1 MKLSIII
8 PVFNEEKTISEI
20 LKRVIEIRISSVEK
34 QIIVVNDGST
44 DTTASVICNFQF
56 HPEQSRRTN
65 FKLLT
70 HEKNMGKGA
79 AVRTGIKNATGDYI
93 IIQDADLEY
102 NPKDIEKLVKPVLNG
117 TSKVVYGTRLK
128 RMPSFSKEERTPQ
141 FLLHYIG
148 NKFLSLLTSILYGQ
162 WITDMETCYK
172 LFPAQAVEKMEL
184 NARGF
189 EFEPEITAKLL
200 KKGYKILEIP
210 ISTTPRGYNQGKKLN
225 TFKDGFIALWSLLKY
240 RFVD

>member
-20 LKRVIEIRISSVEK
+20 LNRVYEVKIPHVEK
-34 QIIVVNDGST
+34 QIIVVNDGSKDGT
-44 DTTASVICNFQF
+44 QKEINSSPVVSKIKVIV
-56 HPEQSRRTN
+56 HS
-65 FKLLT
+65 
-70 HEKNMGKGA
+70 KNQGKGA
-79 AVRTGIKNATGDYI
+79 AVRTGIKNAAGDYI

-102 NPKDIEKLVKPVLNG
+102 NPKDIEKLVRPILEGK
-117 TSKVVYGTRLK
+117 SKIVYGTRLK
-128 RMPSFSKEERTPQ
+128 RLPSFSKEERTPQ
-141 FLLHYIG
+141 FLLHYAG

-172 LFPAQAVEKMEL
+172 LFSVKAVEEMKL
-184 NARGF
+184 NAKGF

-210 ISTTPRGYNQGKKLN
+210 ITTIPRGYNQGKKLN
-225 TFKDGFIALWSLLKY
+225 AIRDGTIALWTLIKY
-240 RFVD
+240 RFVS

>member
-8 PVFNEEKTISEI
+8 PVFNEEKTISEM
-20 LKRVIEIRISSVEK
+20 LRKVNEIKISGVEK
-34 QIIVVNDGST
+34 QVIVINDGST
-44 DTTASVICNFQF
+44 DATASTIQNSKLKIQNFEYTE
-56 HPEQSRRTN
+56 HS
-65 FKLLT
+65 
-70 HEKNMGKGA
+70 KNQGKGA

-102 NPKDIEKLVKPVLNG
+102 NPEDIRKLVMPVLE
-117 TSKVVYGTRLK
+117 SAIKVVYGTRLK
-128 RMPSFSKEERTPQ
+128 RLPNFSKEERTPQ

-172 LFPAQAVEKMEL
+172 LFPKKAVEGMRL
-184 NARGF
+184 NARRF

-210 ISTTPRGYNQGKKLN
+210 ISTKPRGYDEGKKLN
-225 TFKDGFIALWSLLKY
+225 TFRDGTIALWNLLKY
-240 RFVD
+240 RFVE